1 MDRST
6 FEELVRLLPRSVSFY
21 GAAAV
26 GAYPLDMSQYDN
38 LFRSTRLPGAERDAL
53 QTFVCRRGLEP
64 RTSRPLAGLVLT
76 RVSLALD
83 RRARGI
89 SWCSAAAVSLRSR
102 CSTPTTVHPN
112 VPQTT
117 VLCTPGC
124 NSIVSQAAA
133 LYSRL

>member
-1 MDRST
+1 M
-6 FEELVRLLPRSVSFY
+6 RLLPRSVSFY

-89 SWCSAAAVSLRSR
+89 SWCSAAAVSSRSR

-112 VPQTT
+112 VPQATA
-117 VLCTPGC
+117 LCTPGC
-124 NSIVSQAAA
+124 HSIVSQAAA